1 MRRRGLTFV
10 ELMIAIV
17 VVAIV
22 GGALVSALMSFYDSY
37 SSTEDYTLGRE
48 EVERAFRVVAEDFS
62 NAGLGLSLDGGQF
75 AAAFY
80 AGGSEPPLMAHMGD
94 IQRGDMAWGGAMTV
108 ADGDLPDK
116 AVKTTTSSGCY
127 VGHSLYCVWAVPTGV
142 LLSPDFGV
150 SPALPRDTSK
160 GCVNYEKNKETAAYW
175 NDAEKPLLKLY
186 PIDGASGIGRL
197 KDFKT
202 NRGREIGVL
211 TDIKNH
217 RSWIVLPSFGVPLQ
231 VKTVNADH
239 LEARVAPFAFASS
252 AFTTPDKKILLGGQL
267 RGLEEVCL
275 LQVVRLQVRDGRLIR
290 SVYEEHNK
298 APVED
303 AVAENIAA
311 ACFRFDPASRLLTMT
326 LAARGINNPKVSPG
340 VPESWPKDEAPVED
354 YFSAR
359 DRNLRLLVESMT
371 WRIRN

>member
-1 MRRRGLTFV
+1 MGRRGFTFV
-10 ELMIAIV
+10 ELMVAII

-22 GGALVSALMSFYDSY
+22 GGTLASALMSFYDSY
-37 SSTEDYTLGRE
+37 SHTEDYTLGRE
-48 EVERAFRVVAEDFS
+48 EVERAFRAVAQDFS

-80 AGGSEPPLMAHMGD
+80 AEDKEPPLMAHMGD
-94 IQRGDMAWGGAMTV
+94 IQREDMAWGGAMTV

-116 AVKTTTSSGCY
+116 AVKYKAASGCY
-127 VGHSLYCVWAVPTGV
+127 VGHSLYYVWAVPTGV

-150 SPALPRDTSK
+150 SPALPRDTSR

-175 NDAEKPLLKLY
+175 NDAERPILKLY
-186 PIDGASGIGRL
+186 PVDGAFGIERL
-197 KDFKT
+197 RDFET
-202 NRGREIGVL
+202 NSGREIGVL
-211 TDIKNH
+211 TKIENH
-217 RSWIVLPSFGVPLQ
+217 RSWIVLPSFGAPLL
-231 VKTVNADH
+231 VNAVNADH
-239 LEARVAPFAFASS
+239 LEARAAPFALESV

-267 RGLEEVCL
+267 RGLEEVHL
-275 LQVVRLQVRDGRLIR
+275 LQAVRLQVRDGRLIR
-290 SVYEEHNK
+290 SLYEEHKK
-298 APVED
+298 APVEE
-303 AVAENIAA
+303 VLAENIAA

-340 VPESWPKDEAPVED
+340 VPASWPKDEAPVED

>member
-22 GGALVSALMSFYDSY
+22 GGALVSALMSFYNSY

-48 EVERAFRVVAEDFS
+48 ELERAFRAVAENFS

-80 AGGSEPPLMAHMGD
+80 AGGGEPPLMAHMGD

-108 ADGDLPDK
+108 ANGDLPDK
-116 AVKTTTSSGCY
+116 AVKAKTSSGCY

-150 SPALPRDTSK
+150 SPAIPRDTSK
-160 GCVNYEKNKETAAYW
+160 NCVNYEKNKETAAYW
-175 NDAEKPLLKLY
+175 NDAENPTLKLY
-186 PIDGASGIGRL
+186 PVNGASGIGHLRN
-197 KDFKT
+197 FET
-202 NRGREIGVL
+202 NSGREIGVL
-211 TDIKNH
+211 TEIKNH

-231 VKTVNADH
+231 VNAVNADH
-239 LEARVAPFAFASS
+239 LEARVAPFALESS

-290 SVYEEHNK
+290 SVYEEHKK
-298 APVED
+298 APVEEV
-303 AVAENIAA
+303 VAENIAA

-326 LAARGINNPKVSPG
+326 LAARGINNPKVKPG
-340 VPESWPKDEAPVED
+340 VPESWPKNEAPVED